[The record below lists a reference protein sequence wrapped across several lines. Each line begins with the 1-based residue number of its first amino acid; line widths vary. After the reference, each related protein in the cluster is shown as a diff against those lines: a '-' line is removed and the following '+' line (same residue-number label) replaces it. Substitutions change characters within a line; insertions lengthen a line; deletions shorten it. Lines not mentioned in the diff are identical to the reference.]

1 MAVPLR
7 PSTLGEILDRTAQL
21 YRENFVLFAG
31 IAAVYAG
38 LLLGLNLAE
47 IGLDSTLA
55 GLHMVRAERLLAAV
69 SILLS
74 VLAAFISAGLAIAA
88 NNRAV
93 GWLSLGRAATIR
105 DAYAAIL
112 PRAGRYLWLL
122 TATAFVVWTPMAL
135 VYGGYLGFAL
145 SYAHVVQPF
154 TAGNVPARVG
164 SMAGFAIGTGIF
176 LLLVIPAAIW
186 AAMMTLRYALAVP
199 ASVMEG
205 LKAREAMRRSAELGH
220 GARGRIFVLGLLAV
234 AIQMGLVLLT
244 QSAFVVLQVQHHGA
258 LPAWLRAVQQVMAF
272 FTNAFVG
279 PIYAT
284 GLTLFYFDQRVRKEG
299 YDIEQL
305 MEAAGLGAAALPEA
319 QATDGGR

>member
-1 MAVPLR
+1 MAVCLR

-31 IAAVYAG
+31 IAAMYAG
-38 LLLGLNLAE
+38 LLLCLNLAE

-55 GLHMVRAERLLAAV
+55 ALHMAGAERILAAV

-74 VLAAFISAGLAIAA
+74 VLAAFISAGLSIAA

-93 GWLSLGRAATIR
+93 GWLSLGRTATIR

-122 TATAFVVWTPMAL
+122 TVTAFVVWTPLAL

-145 SYAHVVQPF
+145 QYAHVFQPL
-154 TAGNVPARVG
+154 TAGSVPARAGTTMGFVVG
-164 SMAGFAIGTGIF
+164 TAIF
-176 LLLVIPAAIW
+176 LLLVVPAVVYAVL
-186 AAMMTLRYALAVP
+186 MTLRYALAVP
-199 ASVMEG
+199 ACVMEG
-205 LKAREAMRRSAELGH
+205 LNARQAMRRSAELGR

-234 AIQMGLVLLT
+234 AIQSGLILLT
-244 QSAFVVLQVQHHGA
+244 QSAFVVLQVQNHGV

-272 FTNAFVG
+272 FTNTFVG

-284 GLTLFYFDQRVRKEG
+284 GLTLFYFDQRMRKEG

-305 MEAAGLGAAALPEA
+305 MEAAGLEAAALPEA
-319 QATDGGR
+319 PAMDGGR